1 MGSGKHLFVLIHGL
15 WGNHKHMK
23 SLNKAFEE
31 AFGQD
36 KNCVFFAPTQNALF
50 KTFDGIEI
58 VGYRTVIEICQY
70 IKEFKDGQIT
80 KISIVGYSM
89 GGLIARFVVGKMFS
103 EFGQIFGGME
113 PQLFLTMASPHLGVQ
128 FYNPNASKFKR
139 VFQPILRGVGSNIL
153 GKTGRELFITN
164 RHNDILVKLAQGE
177 FLESLAKFKWRVAF
191 ANVKNDRTV
200 SFYTSYI
207 SDCDPFIATENNI
220 KYSFE
225 EKIPGSGYSRVPPR
239 IIDIDRLDIL
249 VQRPEVHKPR
259 YYFKWIKI
267 LPLIFLFICF
277 VLPVMFCLNLSASIY
292 STLMTKKYRVMLRN
306 GEGSRINYRKLG
318 FDDTLKEYFS
328 DIYGPVLNGEE
339 EDDEENETTKDSND
353 LTEEEVQQ
361 HMSWREFIE
370 KYSANWKTE
379 KQFPKLPFDDNRKT
393 ITNNLNTLS
402 WIKVPVYI
410 KSTNAHGGIVAR
422 RGLDANAPSTSVGC
436 VEFAANLVKHLL
448 NTSD

>member
-1 MGSGKHLFVLIHGL
+1 
-15 WGNHKHMK
+15 
-23 SLNKAFEE
+23 
-31 AFGQD
+31 
-36 KNCVFFAPTQNALF
+36 
-50 KTFDGIEI
+50 
-58 VGYRTVIEICQY
+58 
-70 IKEFKDGQIT
+70 
-80 KISIVGYSM
+80 
-89 GGLIARFVVGKMFS
+89 
-103 EFGQIFGGME
+103 
-113 PQLFLTMASPHLGVQ
+113 
-128 FYNPNASKFKR
+128 
-139 VFQPILRGVGSNIL
+139 
-153 GKTGRELFITN
+153 
-164 RHNDILVKLAQGE
+164 
-177 FLESLAKFKWRVAF
+177 
-191 ANVKNDRTV
+191 
-200 SFYTSYI
+200 
-207 SDCDPFIATENNI
+207 
-220 KYSFE
+220 
-225 EKIPGSGYSRVPPR
+225 
-239 IIDIDRLDIL
+239 
-249 VQRPEVHKPR
+249 
-259 YYFKWIKI
+259 
-267 LPLIFLFICF
+267 
-277 VLPVMFCLNLSASIY
+277 
-292 STLMTKKYRVMLRN
+292 MLRN